1 MGEESPILEREMARV
16 TAESRTLTRERLVRT
31 AAERFAHDGFEGAKV
46 DRISIEAGFAKGT
59 LYNYFPSKE
68 ALFAAVIEQAAQ
80 RAARLYA
87 GSLPGGTARERLL
100 ALAQADVRV
109 LREQEPF
116 TRVLVREAMS
126 FRPET
131 YPLIVRHLA
140 PFLAAV
146 EAALADGA
154 RRGEVRRNAPPAQL
168 ALLFTGLLSM
178 YYVQHWGSGGAWPA
192 LDDVP
197 ALVVEAFLDGAAPRP
212 SRPPRRATRARSPR
226 RRPRA
231 GPRGRR

>member
-1 MGEESPILEREMARV
+1 MARV
-16 TAESRTLTRERLVRT
+16 TAESKTLTRERLVRT
-31 AAERFAHDGFEGAKV
+31 AAERFARDGFEGASV

-80 RAARLYA
+80 RAAHLYA

-100 ALAQADVRV
+100 ALARADVRV
-109 LREQEPF
+109 LRGQEPF

-140 PFLAAV
+140 PFLSAV

-154 RRGEVRRNAPPAQL
+154 RRGEVRRDTPPAQL

-178 YYVQHWGSGGAWPA
+178 HYVQHWGSGGAWPA

-197 ALVVEAFLDGAAPRP
+197 ELVVEAFLDGAAPR
-212 SRPPRRATRARSPR
+212 SARSR
-226 RRPRA
+226 QRAARTRPHRGRKNA
-231 GPRGRR
+231 HGGRGRR